1 MHNKIFILA
10 PNLSENPFE
19 KVQDENYLQVIKT
32 GLWEDLATHSQMR
45 IVNLHENYIITLR
58 DVLGEKLMPIPVE
71 ASKFDET
78 KSEENEFVEIGP
90 KWYMRVNRTELAS
103 EYMRLLK
110 INA

>member
-1 MHNKIFILA
+1 
-10 PNLSENPFE
+10 
-19 KVQDENYLQVIKT
+19 
-32 GLWEDLATHSQMR
+32 
-45 IVNLHENYIITLR
+45 
-58 DVLGEKLMPIPVE
+58 MPIPVE